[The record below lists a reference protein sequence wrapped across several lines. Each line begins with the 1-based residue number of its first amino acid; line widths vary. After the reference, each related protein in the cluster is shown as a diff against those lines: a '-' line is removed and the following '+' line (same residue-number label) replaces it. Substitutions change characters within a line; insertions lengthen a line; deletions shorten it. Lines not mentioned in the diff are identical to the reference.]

1 MNGGPGGGDAKGVD
15 LFLLSFAAL
24 VLSLML
30 AAICVGATVL
40 ALRAPG
46 MTIDQAPLSRG
57 GASWWARCSFCSRC
71 RCSSPS
77 SLIWVDHRYG
87 RIAFGGNY
95 GISPRI
101 VWTVA
106 QPQIYIYALPA
117 IALLAEVAPI
127 FARRRPHPPQ
137 GTIMAG
143 ALTLMGVLGFGAYVQ
158 PVLYPQVTERFF
170 YKAMV
175 IGSVVPVLIVLLIS
189 LRVLGKDRPRLRAP
203 LVFALAATL
212 TVLAG
217 TVAGALST
225 FNSLSLVGT
234 TWQQGQY
241 ELVVIGGGLLGG
253 FGALVLWGPK
263 IWGRRPSEL
272 AASALGL
279 LLFLMILLMAGG
291 NLAAGLL
298 DQPAGETNY
307 VGRGGTGFFNVCVAA
322 GAIARDDPHDRRR
335 AASAPRV
342 HQGRARGRRP
352 VGGAHAR
359 VGDDL
364 ASPERQLL
372 GAVARDQ
379 L

>member
-1 MNGGPGGGDAKGVD
+1 
-15 LFLLSFAAL
+15 
-24 VLSLML
+24 
-30 AAICVGATVL
+30 
-40 ALRAPG
+40 
-46 MTIDQAPLSRG
+46 
-57 GASWWARCSFCSRC
+57 
-71 RCSSPS
+71 
-77 SLIWVDHRYG
+77 
-87 RIAFGGNY
+87 
-95 GISPRI
+95 
-101 VWTVA
+101 
-106 QPQIYIYALPA
+106 
-117 IALLAEVAPI
+117 
-127 FARRRPHPPQ
+127 
-137 GTIMAG
+137 MAG

-175 IGSVVPVLIVLLIS
+175 IGSIVPVLIVLLIS

-263 IWGRRPSEL
+263 IWGRRLSEL

-279 LLFLMILLMAGG
+279 LLFLSILLMAGG

-307 VGRGGTGFFNVCVAA
+307 VGRGGTGFFNVCAA
-322 GAIARDDPHDRRR
+322 SGAIAVTILTIAGVLLLLRGFTKGELAGDDPWEGHTLEWATTSPPPNGNFAAPLPEITSDRPLLDLRE
-335 AASAPRV
+335 AAAE
-342 HQGRARGRRP
+342 
-352 VGGAHAR
+352 
-359 VGDDL
+359 
-364 ASPERQLL
+364 ASTQEE
-372 GAVARDQ
+372 A
-379 L
+379 